1 MYFSL
6 LSAVAPAACTQG
18 SSRLHGM
25 VALLCPRWRN
35 PTVLENVDGRF
46 LASKHGP
53 RPSPSPPHLCL
64 SLLVL
69 LSKGEGR
76 GVRRETTRRF
86 SMRPLRPPR
95 GLPASSSFL
104 SREGGEQ
111 VLASVGRLAAGGGWR
126 RREWGRGNKS
136 VEQEAESQ
144 RIVALGY
151 STPYNTPFRFKSSAK
166 DLSPQTFGIDSRWT
180 YAVGGTRGPSICSR
194 VTSGEV
200 SGVASSMAS
209 DLEAFSHNPTH
220 GSFAPLA
227 FQPSAI
233 TNYVNQ
239 RFLSY

>member
-1 MYFSL
+1 MRGSL
-6 LSAVAPAACTQG
+6 DEDASF
-18 SSRLHGM
+18 
-25 VALLCPRWRN
+25 RN
-35 PTVLENVDGRF
+35 PVLSQQRRIPSRNTSFASSGSRVRWLGRRR
-46 LASKHGP
+46 
-53 RPSPSPPHLCL
+53 RPPD
-64 SLLVL
+64 
-69 LSKGEGR
+69 R
-76 GVRRETTRRF
+76 ARRE
-86 SMRPLRPPR
+86 R
-95 GLPASSSFL
+95 G
-104 SREGGEQ
+104 G
-111 VLASVGRLAAGGGWR
+111 
-126 RREWGRGNKS
+126 GNKS